1 MAILRIDGVTA
12 CTGHRSKTS
21 IYAAIKAGLFTK
33 PVPIGQRTV
42 GWPDFEVETLNAAR
56 IAGQTE
62 DVIRALVGKL
72 HTQRAERFNA
82 LSLATD
88 PAPTVRSNVV
98 QLGAV
103 Q

>member
-12 CTGHRSKTS
+12 RTGHRSKTS

-72 HTQRAERFNA
+72 HTQRAERFSA

-88 PAPTVRSNVV
+88 PAPAVRSNVV

>member
-12 CTGHRSKTS
+12 RTGHRSKTS

-42 GWPDFEVETLNAAR
+42 GWPDFEVEAVNTAR
-56 IAGQTE
+56 IAGQPE
-62 DVIRALVGKL
+62 SAIRALVDKL

-82 LSLATD
+82 LTLATD
-88 PAPTVRSNVV
+88 PAVRSNVV